1 MSYKFKN
8 VDKLKRNREIEG
20 GTGTE
25 LGFDGGDTIWVLAA
39 TDANPRWVKFG
50 DDYINE
56 LRRLQRA
63 NASTERTK
71 AFLAEWFTR
80 LFVLRWEV
88 KGVGDKSV
96 PFSQEA
102 CRAFLMETD
111 DVIPAIQK
119 TAFDNTAFRGAKIEV
134 VVGEGKGSSS
144 GGASTDPT
152 LPTGSA

>member
-1 MSYKFKN
+1 LSFKFKN
-8 VDKLKRNREIEG
+8 ADKLKRNREIEG
-20 GTGTE
+20 GTGAE
-25 LGFDGGDTIWVLAA
+25 MGFDGGDTIWILAA

-63 NASTERTK
+63 NASAERTK
-71 AFLAEWFTR
+71 AFLAEWYTR

-88 KGVGDKSV
+88 KGEGDKPV

-119 TAFDNTAFRGAKIEV
+119 TAFDTQNFRGAKIEV
-134 VVGEGKGSSS
+134 VVGEGKGSSN
-144 GGASTDPT
+144 GAASTAQTP
-152 LPTGSA
+152 PTGSA